1 VPVSARERERETLII
16 THSSPPVITPSVYRA
31 LYILSLHVINILL
44 LSRHIYKSSVSCAIF
59 IMPCLR
65 PSLACLFSSVWSIM
79 ITCVLGSFTDRMT
92 SPLYY
97 STCVDDC
104 MWLFIYFEESE
115 IKKLQKLSVKNALNN
130 LIRKKATKN

>member
-1 VPVSARERERETLII
+1 
-16 THSSPPVITPSVYRA
+16 
-31 LYILSLHVINILL
+31 
-44 LSRHIYKSSVSCAIF
+44 
-59 IMPCLR
+59 
-65 PSLACLFSSVWSIM
+65 M